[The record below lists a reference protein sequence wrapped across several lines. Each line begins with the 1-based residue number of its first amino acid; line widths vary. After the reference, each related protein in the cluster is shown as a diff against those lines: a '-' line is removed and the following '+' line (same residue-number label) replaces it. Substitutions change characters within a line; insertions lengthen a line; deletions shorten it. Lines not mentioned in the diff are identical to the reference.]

1 MAVIGL
7 IFARGGSKTIPNK
20 NLQYIRNN
28 RLLDI
33 AILDLKKSN
42 LCDYSCIS
50 SDSDLILEAGDIHK
64 INKLKRPNYL
74 AYDNSSEIYSWK
86 HAIDILNLSMN
97 DILLIAPTTSPFRS
111 INTLSNAV
119 KKLSQNKSL
128 DGIIGIM
135 ETSMHPKFNIVKKI
149 DDIVQLWDQ
158 GEDRLINRQQGNN
171 CFDVTT
177 VCFCYRASSIKKMN
191 NIFDGKIGF
200 VEVSNIEG
208 FDIDTP
214 LDLAFVRYLSNEG
227 STFLSTLNK
236 NYL

>member
-1 MAVIGL
+1 MALIGL

-33 AILDLKKSN
+33 AILDLQKSN
-42 LCDYSCIS
+42 LCDFNCIS
-50 SDSDLILEAGDIHK
+50 SDSELILEVGEIHK
-64 INKLKRPNYL
+64 VNKLKRPDYL
-74 AYDNSSEIYSWK
+74 AADNSSEIYSWK
-86 HAIDILNLSMN
+86 HAIDTLNLSMN

-111 INTLSNAV
+111 INTLRDAV
-119 KKLSQNKSL
+119 IKLSKNKSL
-128 DGIIGIM
+128 DGIIGVM
-135 ETSMHPKFNIVKKI
+135 ETSMHPMFNMVRKFDNT
-149 DDIVQLWDQ
+149 VQLWDKDQ
-158 GEDRLINRQQGNN
+158 GRLINRQQGNN

-177 VCFCYRASSIKKMN
+177 VCFCYRASSIKRMT

-214 LDLAFVRYLSNEG
+214 LDLAFVRYLANEG
-227 STFLSTLNK
+227 SRFLSSLNK
-236 NYL
+236 EYL